1 MPAPAR
7 LKFFAQLVVIVDQKL
22 FALFYSPYT
31 GQPEAAT
38 LLFNGAI
45 RITTMVDVTCW
56 TPLRSG
62 VHVVPGIEL
71 DNMVRAAQ

>member
-1 MPAPAR
+1 
-7 LKFFAQLVVIVDQKL
+7 
-22 FALFYSPYT
+22 
-31 GQPEAAT
+31 
-38 LLFNGAI
+38 
-45 RITTMVDVTCW
+45 MVDVACW